1 MSLVEKAKDLLN
13 RIDDTAGDAPEAGRH
28 ADQAQN
34 GDATATT
41 GPGVAEGGPAD
52 EQQLE

>member
-1 MSLVEKAKDLLN
+1 MSFLDKAKDVLH
-13 RIDDTAGDAPEAGRH
+13 RIDDTAGDEPEADRSVDRAG
-28 ADQAQN
+28 N
-34 GDATATT
+34 GDPTATT